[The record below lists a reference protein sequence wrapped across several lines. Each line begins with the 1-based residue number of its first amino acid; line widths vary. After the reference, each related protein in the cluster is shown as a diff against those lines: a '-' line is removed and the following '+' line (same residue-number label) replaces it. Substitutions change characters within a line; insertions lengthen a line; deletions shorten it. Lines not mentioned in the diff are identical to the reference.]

1 MKTVK
6 ILLVAAGLIGTLAEC
21 GVTNQLHSELTYS
34 GVATT
39 EASLDQ
45 FGIMP
50 LGAMLSAINTS
61 GLAGRY
67 ARMLSDYEATGILE
81 RDTMRQ
87 IAEAAGVRYLAKFNL
102 GDFQQSRDKRLSI
115 AGIRMFDTSRA
126 IIRVHLEI
134 WDGLTGEIAWQ
145 GNEELVYARE
155 GVKEKPVSFSQVARM
170 SADHLVLRVGDRWHL
185 YYTAT
190 REPAGGNHTVKVV
203 ESDDLVRWREPRTVF
218 VSSRTGTGGG
228 PTESPFVVARDGRS
242 GGDGVG
248 VD

>member
-1 MKTVK
+1 MGNV
-6 ILLVAAGLIGTLAEC
+6 
-21 GVTNQLHSELTYS
+21 
-34 GVATT
+34 
-39 EASLDQ
+39 
-45 FGIMP
+45 MP
-50 LGAMLSAINTS
+50 LSAMLSAINTS

-170 SADHLVLRVGDRWHL
+170 SADHLVLRVGESGSSVSDEVPDVLAKRQV
-185 YYTAT
+185 
-190 REPAGGNHTVKVV
+190 PAEQPVIR
-203 ESDDLVRWREPRTVF
+203 DQAALVSAAF
-218 VSSRTGTGGG
+218 N
-228 PTESPFVVARDGRS
+228 
-242 GGDGVG
+242 
-248 VD
+248 